1 MVGQGVIRECLR
13 SSEVTSVLIIG
24 RASAG
29 ILDSKVRE
37 LLRPD
42 LYDCAGLEQ
51 DLAGY
56 DACFFCLGVS
66 SAGMKEADYTHVTYD
81 LTLAVAKTLLAINP
95 ALAFVYVS
103 GLGTDATGMG
113 STMWARVKGR
123 TENAL
128 LNLGFSR
135 AFMFRPG
142 FIQPLGGI
150 KSRTR
155 SYRVLYALA
164 RPVFPMVRALAP
176 GQLTD
181 TARLGRAMISVVK
194 HGYPKTVL
202 GTKDINAAASSSA

>member
-66 SAGMKEADYTHVTYD
+66 SAGMKEADYAHVTYD

-164 RPVFPMVRALAP
+164 RPVFPLVRALAP

-202 GTKDINAAASSSA
+202 GTKDINAAASSWA